1 MKYYSNAYIIQ
12 YPPFFFAASPTGQS
26 RACASV
32 RRYHNG
38 KYSVVAPCSHT
49 FNVILST
56 ALLIISCCST
66 IVLMLVIVYYRIGG
80 GNGSLR

>member
-12 YPPFFFAASPTGQS
+12 YPPFFLAASPTGQS
-26 RACASV
+26 RACASI

-38 KYSVVAPCSHT
+38 KYSVVTPYSHT
-49 FNVILST
+49 FNIILST
-56 ALLIISCCST
+56 ALLIISCST